1 MAIHPNP
8 TERDAEEQVVP
19 EPVLP
24 ELDRIALAWVDAQRA
39 VIVRWPD
46 EAELLRSGLAD
57 DAPLIEEIVSAV
69 PRRHEAGGTHRPS
82 ASTTAP
88 VTGRHGPA
96 GSTEGRHDEL
106 LRRFLAEL
114 AARLGALELVEL
126 MGPGGVH
133 EQLAELL
140 MRLAS
145 RHGTPLTIVSHHVG
159 RRLTDRQLRARLR
172 HLSGIA
178 PEPLPHGAYR
188 WTRDLPLT
196 PSGRL
201 LPPSAAG
208 RRKAT
213 PRRLSEQ
220 REIGLELE
228 ALLDETG

>member
-8 TERDAEEQVVP
+8 TEGEVEEQVR
-19 EPVLP
+19 EAALP

-46 EAELLRSGLAD
+46 QAELLPSGLAD
-57 DAPLIEEIVSAV
+57 DRPVIEEMASGV

-82 ASTTAP
+82 PSTTAP

-96 GSTEGRHDEL
+96 GSTQGRHDEL

-126 MGPGGVH
+126 MGPGGAH

-140 MRLAS
+140 VRLAS
-145 RHGTPLTIVSHHVG
+145 RHGTPLTVVSHHVG

-172 HLSGIA
+172 HLSGITSA
-178 PEPLPHGAYR
+178 PLPHGAYR
-188 WTRDLPLT
+188 WTRDLPQT

-213 PRRLSEQ
+213 PQRISEQ
-220 REIGLELE
+220 REIDLELE